1 MTRNKN
7 HALLLASA
15 LALCGALLASFTP
28 EASAQA
34 PAAQA
39 PAAQTPQTHKI
50 IKTHFVVEH
59 MLLQSLQVHSVNDTR
74 DLRTFSYSPKIR
86 DKMQRILNAGGYQFG
101 DKVVIWYGRDTELAL
116 NIKGR
121 PSLKK

>member
-7 HALLLASA
+7 HALLLAAA

-28 EASAQA
+28 EASAQTGA
-34 PAAQA
+34 TQA
-39 PAAQTPQTHKI
+39 PAAQDPQTHKI
-50 IKTHFVVEH
+50 IKMHFVVEH
-59 MLLQSLQVHSVNDTR
+59 MLLQSLQVHSVTDMR

-86 DKMQRILNAGGYQFG
+86 DKMQRIMNAGGYQFG
-101 DKVVIWYGRDTELAL
+101 DKVVIWYGRDTDLAL
-116 NIKGR
+116 KIKGK